1 MLNLKP
7 KRYTIWNAPLLIF
20 QMVPVA
26 ALMQLL
32 MKVFLGL
39 QPTLLLLA
47 SAKFIDTSLA
57 VAGGTAASSQIVL
70 PIAAVVALML
80 LPILLNSLSTWLLL
94 RSDQRRTL
102 QVNLATFDKI
112 SRLHY
117 RLIEDQETADLTN
130 RVVNAVSRN
139 LWQTYTSMLDA
150 MSILLNVGG
159 ILLVLARQI
168 WWAAL
173 CMLVL
178 AVPLFWVAYKSGE
191 SSYRESRRNEKIYRR
206 LWALSD
212 SLTGRGAVE
221 ERTLFHFTP
230 QVDQMWLDAA
240 DKAYSSE
247 LRESMHWWLRSQMGT
262 VFTILV
268 GGAMAAF
275 LLRPTIQGAVTVGMF
290 VSLSGACFNLSN
302 ALSWRLCGTISRFSE
317 LRAFYQDLTKFAS
330 LEEISGGDDDV
341 AADLPDFESLE
352 FRDVSFTYP
361 GTEKTILS
369 HVSFRLNRGGHY
381 AIVGANGAGK
391 TTITKLISG
400 LYDNYEGEIFLNG
413 QELRTIP
420 YGVRKG
426 LISTVA
432 QDFTR
437 YQLTLA
443 DNIRLGDLSMAGDD
457 PRIKEAAQKAGLSD
471 VIARLPLG
479 LDNPLGK
486 LEETSQDLSGGEW
499 QRVAMART
507 IASRAA
513 FYILDEPTAAL
524 DPLAESRLYD
534 EFAGIS
540 EGKTTIFISHR
551 LGSTRLA
558 DQVIVLDRGT
568 VAECGSPDALL
579 HAGGL
584 YAEMFDA
591 QRSWYI

>member
-26 ALMQLL
+26 ASMQLL

-130 RVVNAVSRN
+130 RVVNAV
-139 LWQTYTSMLDA
+139 
-150 MSILLNVGG
+150 GG

-230 QVDQMWLDAA
+230 QVDQMWLDAS

-302 ALSWRLCGTISRFSE
+302 ALSWRLCGTRSRFSE
-317 LRAFYQDLTKFAS
+317 LRAFY
-330 LEEISGGDDDV
+330 
-341 AADLPDFESLE
+341 
-352 FRDVSFTYP
+352 
-361 GTEKTILS
+361 
-369 HVSFRLNRGGHY
+369 
-381 AIVGANGAGK
+381 
-391 TTITKLISG
+391 
-400 LYDNYEGEIFLNG
+400 
-413 QELRTIP
+413 
-420 YGVRKG
+420 
-426 LISTVA
+426 
-432 QDFTR
+432 
-437 YQLTLA
+437 
-443 DNIRLGDLSMAGDD
+443 
-457 PRIKEAAQKAGLSD
+457 
-471 VIARLPLG
+471 
-479 LDNPLGK
+479 
-486 LEETSQDLSGGEW
+486 
-499 QRVAMART
+499 
-507 IASRAA
+507 
-513 FYILDEPTAAL
+513 
-524 DPLAESRLYD
+524 
-534 EFAGIS
+534 
-540 EGKTTIFISHR
+540 
-551 LGSTRLA
+551 
-558 DQVIVLDRGT
+558 
-568 VAECGSPDALL
+568 
-579 HAGGL
+579 
-584 YAEMFDA
+584 
-591 QRSWYI
+591 